1 MSGSLFIETQCT
13 LRITVNSHGS
23 GVKVTDFDSV
33 SVDLITADRQPRASR
48 GPPIWQSVICLVYT
62 GSLVCSFRQNTT
74 QSASEL
80 TIFRSKIKKYGEGAQ
95 AVLFCSEEG
104 RGIFVYLMMMVYA
117 GQPTCCWL
125 SSPTTYLTL
134 PRRIVTETRL
144 LSSAT

>member
-1 MSGSLFIETQCT
+1 MIYTENYCEQPWIRGQ
-13 LRITVNSHGS
+13 GS
-23 GVKVTDFDSV
+23 GLYSV
-33 SVDLITADRQPRASR
+33 SVDLITADTPGLHT

>member
-62 GSLVCSFRQNTT
+62 GSLVAALAKIPPRMHQNSPFSD
-74 QSASEL
+74 QK
-80 TIFRSKIKKYGEGAQ
+80 SKK
-95 AVLFCSEEG
+95 L
-104 RGIFVYLMMMVYA
+104 
-117 GQPTCCWL
+117 GQGDTGH
-125 SSPTTYLTL
+125 SL
-134 PRRIVTETRL
+134 PR
-144 LSSAT
+144 